1 MLSQLLAPP
10 AVHAA
15 SVTAPIW
22 ALLHAVPPPPTPQG
36 TRVWTKPG
44 VTSCHA
50 PCLRYGQ
57 NQIALKS
64 PEEPREWR
72 QPDMP
77 FGLEGALCFCAPTKD
92 KRQESL
98 HLSVTPSFSSR
109 MEMKISL
116 SCHVRQ
122 EHVLWGH
129 ITTRYTSLTSAS
141 PPTSSHLE
149 PVTWTMQQI
158 DLLLSYHSST
168 IFPSEKN
175 LMLNILETFKKIP
188 AEFHSH
194 WAGFEQVVITH
205 YTSFPWNV

>member
-1 MLSQLLAPP
+1 MSCPLSSL
-10 AVHAA
+10 
-15 SVTAPIW
+15 W
-22 ALLHAVPPPPTPQG
+22 A
-36 TRVWTKPG
+36 KPD
-44 VTSCHA
+44 C
-50 PCLRYGQ
+50 
-57 NQIALKS
+57 
-64 PEEPREWR
+64 PEEPRGAPGVETTRYALWSGRCVVFLCSHQR
-72 QPDMP
+72 Q
-77 FGLEGALCFCAPTKD
+77 
-92 KRQESL
+92 RQESL

-194 WAGFEQVVITH
+194 
-205 YTSFPWNV
+205 